1 MRQNGEMQKPYPTI
15 ETERLVLRGFDLTDA
30 PEVQRL
36 AGEREVAATTLRIP
50 HPYEDGV
57 AEQWIST
64 HGDLFEKGQ
73 AIHLAITLRDDGSLV
88 GCTGLRINAEF
99 ESAELGYWIGKPSWN
114 CGYCTEA
121 ARAVIEYGFE
131 TLGLNRI
138 EAHHFGSNPASGRVM
153 RKIGLV
159 NEGLLREHIK
169 KWGVFEDIV
178 MYGMLKADY
187 EKSKLCEKAEA

>member
-1 MRQNGEMQKPYPTI
+1 
-15 ETERLVLRGFDLTDA
+15 VLRGFDISDA
-30 PEVQRL
+30 PDVQRL
-36 AGEREVAATTLRIP
+36 AGEREVAATTFRIP
-50 HPYEDGV
+50 HPYEDGM

-64 HGDLFEKGQ
+64 HRDLFDKGKV
-73 AIHLAITLRDDGSLV
+73 INLAITRRDDGCLV
-88 GCTGLRINAEF
+88 GCTGLAINSEF
-99 ESAELGYWIGKPSWN
+99 
-114 CGYCTEA
+114 

-131 TLGLNRI
+131 TLRLNRI

-159 NEGLLREHIK
+159 NEGFLREHIK

-187 EKSKLCEKAEA
+187 EKSKLR